1 MLAKGRD
8 GAMAVSLPDTT
19 GPTCPGPSSQ
29 CREQQ
34 WLLGRGRE
42 GELGKPGTLGVRG
55 VGSQGHVL
63 EKWQKTE
70 GCVNGGS
77 KPPAH
82 ALLSHWIHSQNIHL
96 KIKLLKTSRELNPK
110 GRAPQAVGPVG
121 RHWSHSSESG
131 PAFCY
136 DY

>member
-8 GAMAVSLPDTT
+8 GATAVSPPDTT

-55 VGSQGHVL
+55 VGSQDHVL
-63 EKWQKTE
+63 AEDRRVCKLRLQATSTCFIVPLDSLTE
-70 GCVNGGS
+70 YKFKDKIIKNLKRI
-77 KPPAH
+77 KP
-82 ALLSHWIHSQNIHL
+82 Q
-96 KIKLLKTSRELNPK
+96 R
-110 GRAPQAVGPVG
+110 
-121 RHWSHSSESG
+121 
-131 PAFCY
+131 
-136 DY
+136 